1 MRLAFIKGALK
12 KMFKFLK
19 QIDELERVAI
29 ERNTEVIALRK
40 ALKQLTE
47 VTNGLQN
54 QINELKPKKKTK

>member
-1 MRLAFIKGALK
+1 
-12 KMFKFLK
+12 MFKFLK